1 MIKKIFA
8 LAALALVSMNA
19 SAGYVRYEFKG
30 DFSGQLIQNDVDKS
44 IMDYS
49 LTAKGL
55 ANFSSDVQGVSDQ
68 RSSFWGEYGPTN
80 FSSFNTGWGDFYAG
94 ITVYFDGMYSDTPY
108 AFSAYYSLTQ
118 GPGYPSGPSV
128 APFPTKQGWLH
139 GYVVETAVSPELA
152 AYYDQYGYGNLA
164 HEVPVQNV
172 PEPASLALLGVGALG
187 IAALRRRKS
196 SR

>member
-1 MIKKIFA
+1 
-8 LAALALVSMNA
+8 MNA
-19 SAGYVRYEFKG
+19 SAGYVRYNFNG
-30 DFSGQLIQNDVDKS
+30 DFSGYVIQNDVDKS

-49 LTAKGL
+49 FIAKGV
-55 ANFSSDVQGVSDQ
+55 ASFDAAGPGYIYNQ

-80 FSSFNTGWGDFYAG
+80 FSAFESGWGDYFARV
-94 ITVYFDGMYSDTPY
+94 TVYFDGMYAETPN

-118 GPGYPSGPSV
+118 GPGYPSGEWID
-128 APFPTKQGWLH
+128 PFPAKQGWLH
-139 GYVVETAVSPELA
+139 GSVVETALSPEETA
-152 AYYDQYGYGNLA
+152 FFDHYGYYYVP

-172 PEPASLALLGVGALG
+172 PEPASLALLGAGVLG